1 MRMLE
6 IAAITA
12 ASFGLALTAQAQT
25 QQQQPQQA
33 QQMCEQIWDQADTQN
48 QGFVT
53 GQQAQRLHQAIQ
65 TAQAGTQPG
74 TGAGGAPGAQGQKQQ
89 MEQRVTRQ
97 EFMSACQRSPQ
108 SFQHLRS

>member
-1 MRMLE
+1 MVK
-6 IAAITA
+6 IAAMTA

-25 QQQQPQQA
+25 QQMQPQQA
-33 QQMCEQIWDQADTQN
+33 QQMCEDIWESADTQN

-53 GQQAQRLHQAIQ
+53 GQQAQRLQQAMQ
-65 TAQAGTQPG
+65 TAQGRTG
-74 TGAGGAPGAQGQKQQ
+74 TGAGGAPQKQT
-89 MEQRVTRQ
+89 EQRVTRQ